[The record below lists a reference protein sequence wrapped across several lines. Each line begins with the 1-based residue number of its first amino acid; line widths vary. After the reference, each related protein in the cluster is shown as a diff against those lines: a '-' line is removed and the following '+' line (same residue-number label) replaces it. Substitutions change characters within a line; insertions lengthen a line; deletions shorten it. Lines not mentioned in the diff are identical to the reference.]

1 MHSKKAADAK
11 KRQASEARNETRND
25 RLKTIMPDAT
35 PEQMREHIDKLQIEL
50 GKSEASCK
58 HEKECHAREMSQQ
71 KQQHE
76 SEIAEL
82 NTQLD
87 WKTWE
92 ADQQRKEVDRYKI
105 KMEEV
110 RLRHKADLEQ
120 LSSEHQTELNRELA
134 AKRRHYVVESDEEL
148 EKCDVC
154 AKRHVGLQRERS

>member
-11 KRQASEARNETRND
+11 KRQASEARNEDRND

-35 PEQMREHIDKLQIEL
+35 PEQMRECIDDLQIKL
-50 GKSEASCK
+50 RKSEADRTYD
-58 HEKECHAREMSQQ
+58 KEWYTIEMS
-71 KQQHE
+71 KKDQQHA

-87 WKTWE
+87 WTTWE

-120 LSSEHQTELNRELA
+120 LSSERV
-134 AKRRHYVVESDEEL
+134 R
-148 EKCDVC
+148 
-154 AKRHVGLQRERS
+154 